1 MHPLHRLLIGIS
13 LSLLVYLCIRERQLN
28 SRVTIVLLWDVFA
41 LAMILTSWI
50 VIFSRETNMIRKQAR
65 KQDGSVIF
73 VFALILVSSF
83 ASLLIVMLLIVSK
96 NIGNTSVWLYL
107 PVAIAG
113 MVLSWI
119 LVHTIFIFH
128 YAHIY
133 YDNDRDPNEDD
144 AGLDFPEEK
153 QPDYLDFAYFAFVI
167 GMTFQVSDVSITSH
181 KFRKLA
187 LFHGLLS
194 FGLNTFVIALTINII
209 AGLRH

>member
-1 MHPLHRLLIGIS
+1 
-13 LSLLVYLCIRERQLN
+13 
-28 SRVTIVLLWDVFA
+28 
-41 LAMILTSWI
+41 
-50 VIFSRETNMIRKQAR
+50 MIRKQAR

-96 NIGNTSVWLYL
+96 NLKDISVWLYL

-113 MVLSWI
+113 MILSWI
-119 LVHTIFIFH
+119 LVHTIFTFH

-133 YDNDRDPNEDD
+133 YDNDRDPNQDD
-144 AGLDFPEEK
+144 GGLDFPEEK

-167 GMTFQVSDVSITSH
+167 GMTFQVSDVCITSH
-181 KFRKLA
+181 KLRKLA

-194 FGLNTFVIALTINII
+194 FGLSSFVIALTINIS
-209 AGLRH
+209 AGLRT